1 MSDERRVKAAESSW
15 TAAGNSRGW
24 VVPRAPSSCRPE
36 GLKYV
41 VPTMIVRAVCRS
53 MRLWYAVLMFLI
65 VYLLALVLFTLPL
78 SSFLSP
84 SLKPISHRQSP
95 EKSSGGVRLLNKPGK
110 NLIEEVTLPS
120 SWNTSLDLLHR
131 LEARR
136 QHLRQ
141 MCSKEGLDQPTK
153 DYQINAWE
161 FLINRE
167 FGLVWCNVFKAA
179 SSTWLWNFN
188 LLAGYTE
195 KQLLKSNDSPIQL
208 ARRKYPRPSVAEL
221 QEVMNGDTPPLSFMI
236 TRHPFLRLVSAYRNK
251 ILSGNEIY
259 RNVMKG
265 ILIKYKHLGPPV
277 PMKVTNGKRPPKG
290 AVSPSFSQFV
300 QWVLDEAA
308 SGRPLDMHWI
318 PQTTFCTPCLV
329 DFAVLAK
336 METLEEDGNYIIF
349 TSGINQVI
357 QPKRINR
364 STGESTEE
372 AAMWF
377 LCQLS
382 TSQIDALLVL
392 YRLDLLLFDYDASI
406 FHNCTS
412 ST

>member
-15 TAAGNSRGW
+15 TAAGNSRGR

-95 EKSSGGVRLLNKPGK
+95 EKSSGGVKLLNKPGK
-110 NLIEEVTLPS
+110 NL
-120 SWNTSLDLLHR
+120 
-131 LEARR
+131 
-136 QHLRQ
+136 

-277 PMKVTNGKRPPKG
+277 PMKVTNGKKPPKG